1 MIERMIYYDVVF
13 DDLGF
18 EARGRAYTRVE
29 WRQIRR
35 VAMGHQVDEMALE
48 AWYFWAFQTDDPH
61 RLIEVQI
68 ETISTRQFDE
78 EIRRRF
84 DVTSVPPAKDFVG
97 AKFPIRTYVVYPT
110 AERGQALYSIKTRRW
125 RFWQGEVSF
134 AKP

>member
-1 MIERMIYYDVVF
+1 MIERLIYNEVVF

-18 EARGRAYTRVE
+18 QATGRAYTRVE
-29 WRQIRR
+29 WSQIRR

-48 AWYFWAFQTDDPH
+48 DCYFWAFQTDDPD

-68 ETISTRQFDE
+68 ETVSMMHFDQ

-84 DVTSVPPAKDFVG
+84 DVTSIPPAKDF
-97 AKFPIRTYVVYPT
+97 ADTKFPIRTYIVYPK

-125 RFWQGEVSF
+125 CFWKGDISF
-134 AKP
+134 ARP